1 MSDACD
7 ACLRRGH
14 LVGVL
19 APHIAGLLD
28 RRRKRPGGLLSLPD
42 EELVKAVGSSESK
55 SDAYAFLESFEAAG
69 ARDRLRASGVGSSCV
84 HAGAYP
90 RALLALTDAPTAL
103 FHLGRSDL
111 LPAVDIEPAAT
122 VVGTRRASPYGLG
135 MAHELGRG
143 LGTAGITVVSGLALG
158 VDAAAHRGA
167 LEADGSTI
175 AVLACGPDIPY
186 PRRHS
191 ELHRQVCEEG
201 LVISEMPPGTPAF
214 KWAFP
219 ARNRVMA
226 ALGRV
231 TIVVEAGECS
241 GTLITAEVAQDLGR
255 TVAAVPG
262 RVTSRMAA
270 GGNRLLREG
279 AAVVRDA
286 QDALDEL
293 LGVGARTLAAPAE
306 VDIEPSERRLLDAVE
321 GGLDV
326 DGICA
331 AAAVTAGQARAGLAG
346 LEAKGLVRR
355 HGLATW
361 ERVTPPS

>member
-1 MSDACD
+1 VSEACD

-14 LVGVL
+14 LVGHL
-19 APHIAGLLD
+19 APHIAGILD
-28 RRRKRPGGLLSLPD
+28 RRRKRPAGLLSLPD
-42 EELVKAVGSSESK
+42 EVLVEAVAGNERKA
-55 SDAYAFLESFEAAG
+55 AYAYLESFDPTRARELLEAAG
-69 ARDRLRASGVGSSCV
+69 VGSACI
-84 HAGAYP
+84 HGGAYP
-90 RALLALTDAPTAL
+90 DVLSDLTDAPAAL
-103 FHLGRSDL
+103 FHVGRCEL
-111 LPAVDIEPAAT
+111 LAGVDTEPAAT

-135 MAHELGRG
+135 VAHELGRG
-143 LGTAGITVVSGLALG
+143 LGAAGITVVSGLALG

-167 LEADGSTI
+167 LEVGGGTV
-175 AVLACGPDIPY
+175 AVLACGPDVPY

-191 ELHRQVCEEG
+191 ELHRQIRVEG
-201 LVISEMPPGTPAF
+201 LVVSEMPPGTPAYR
-214 KWAFP
+214 WSFP

-231 TIVVEAGECS
+231 TIVVEAGEHS
-241 GTLITAEVAQDLGR
+241 GTLITAEVAQDIGR

-293 LGVGARTLAAPAE
+293 LGVGARAAVEPASASL
-306 VDIEPSERRLLDAVE
+306 DPLLDAVE
-321 GGLDV
+321 AGLDI
-326 DGICA
+326 DDICA
-331 AAAVTAGQARAGLAG
+331 AAVVTAGEARAGLAG

-355 HGLATW
+355 HGLAAW
-361 ERVTPPS
+361 ERTA